1 MIEILV
7 ISLIMWFREW
17 DFIESGIT
25 SPYRY
30 KIVVTISLDNIE
42 PYIELYLENM
52 MFNLWR

>member
-1 MIEILV
+1 
-7 ISLIMWFREW
+7 MWFREW